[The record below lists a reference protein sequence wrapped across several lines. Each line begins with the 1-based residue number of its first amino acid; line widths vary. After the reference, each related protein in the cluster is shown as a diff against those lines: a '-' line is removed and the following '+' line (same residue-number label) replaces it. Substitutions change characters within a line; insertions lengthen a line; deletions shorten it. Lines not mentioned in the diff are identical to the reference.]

1 MSVILTAPNSKI
13 AMAAPGRPM
22 LAAPLASTVPG
33 GGGAG
38 GGGTAS
44 LASVAG
50 LTGWWDAGVVSN
62 VLGPTGTPLS
72 TSVFVAG
79 SGFTL
84 GTTDYHDG
92 CASEWEVDTGTGSIT
107 PTMTLGGA
115 PPTSSTCWRSRRHRR
130 GRPRAGGT
138 PTE

>member
-62 VLGPTGTPLS
+62 FLGPTGTPLS
-72 TSVFVAG
+72 TFGAPANAVIDKSG
-79 SGFTL
+79 SGSGLTVWHQASS
-84 GTTDYHDG
+84 GTN
-92 CASEWEVDTGTGSIT
+92 
-107 PTMTLGGA
+107 
-115 PPTSSTCWRSRRHRR
+115 PPTATGHLN
-130 GRPRAGGT
+130 GLMGGIGLNMVV
-138 PTE
+138 PPAV